1 MESSPS
7 FFTRFTRFLRSP
19 FFPIFMIVFVDVLGL
34 GITIPVLPL
43 FAQNEFGATALQITL
58 LQSAYFLAQFLASP
72 QLGRLSDRV
81 GRRPVLLLSQAGTFA
96 AFLISGSAIGLPFLY
111 LARIIDGLTG
121 GNLSVAQA
129 YLSDITDEQNR
140 ARGIGVINAAF
151 SSGFL
156 FGPAF
161 GAVMAANFG
170 PRVPYF
176 VAAGVSLV
184 TISLTYFMLPETLTA
199 ERRAAMP
206 RREGAKRK
214 SSFGLLRL
222 RGVAL
227 LMVIAFGG
235 QLGFFAFQSTYV
247 LWSEKVLFAGY
258 DIQFVQQAVGFILTY
273 VGLAGIITQTFL
285 IKPIVERFGE
295 RAMVAGGL
303 FTRSMAFLIMALLP
317 IIPLIVV
324 TSPLISFGN
333 GLVFP
338 GLVALLTY
346 LTPPDE
352 RGYAIGLSESVQGLG
367 RISGPLVAG
376 WLFDNVSHGAPMGL
390 AALAGFLSMVVSLML
405 WRIPI
410 VKPQPKTEGQS
421 VRS

>member
-1 MESSPS
+1 METSPS
-7 FFTRFTRFLRSP
+7 FFARLARFLRSP

-58 LQSAYFLAQFLASP
+58 LQSTYFLAQFIASP
-72 QLGRLSDRV
+72 QLGRLSDRF
-81 GRRPVLLLSQAGTFA
+81 GRRPVLLLSQSGTFTA
-96 AFLISGSAIGLPFLY
+96 LLISGSAGALPFLY

-121 GNLSVAQA
+121 GNISVAQA
-129 YLSDITDEQNR
+129 YLSDITDEKNR
-140 ARGIGVINAAF
+140 AQGIGVIAAAF

-161 GAVMAANFG
+161 GAFMAAQFG
-170 PRVPYF
+170 PRAPYF
-176 VAAGVSLV
+176 VAAGISLL
-184 TISLTYFMLPETLTA
+184 TICLTYFMLPESLTP

-206 RREGAKRK
+206 RREGAKRR
-214 SSFGLLRL
+214 SSLDLLRL

-227 LMVIAFGG
+227 LLLIAFGG

-247 LWSEKVLFAGY
+247 LWSEKVLFVGY
-258 DIQFVQQAVGFILTY
+258 DTKFVQQAVGFILTY
-273 VGLAGIITQTFL
+273 VGLAGIITQAFL
-285 IKPIVERFGE
+285 VKPIVQRFGE

-303 FTRSMAFLIMALLP
+303 LTRSIAFALMAALP

-338 GLVALLTY
+338 GLTALLTY

-376 WLFDNVSHGAPMGL
+376 WLFDNVSHGSPMGF
-390 AALAGFLSMVVSLML
+390 AALAGFLSMAVSLIL

-410 VKPQPKTEGQS
+410 AKPTTKPEA